1 MKKLS
6 LREKSGDWIY
16 YLTSFTYKEVK
27 ENVKRV
33 DDELHKSKSLNE
45 LIQRSLTD
53 NVNSIAR
60 YIENQKEHFF
70 NALVLAV
77 YDGDPQWHE
86 VELDYGEGEKYE
98 MGILELTGE
107 EKIFPVDGQHR
118 VEGIKKV
125 LSCENGTNYED
136 ETIPVILIGHKNT
149 TVGMQRTRRLF
160 STLNRYA
167 KPVSLNDIIALDEDD
182 IVAIVT
188 RHLIENCD
196 LFKEKRL
203 NNHKQKAIPEKDK
216 TAFTNIISLYECNTE
231 LLKYFIKDLQ
241 IKVDNRVLTGKK
253 KIEEYCRKRPLEED
267 ITKFINFV
275 DDYWASFSSKITPIN
290 EYLQKDLD
298 ADPVTSFRNK
308 EGGNLIFRPIGQRP
322 FVLCAL
328 SLYEIYNDFELV
340 MAKMN
345 LINYDL
351 NNEIWKFIAW
361 NPISKKMIAS
371 SNGRLIELMLKYFVG
386 IELGTKDYEA
396 MIKSYIGMKGDEQ
409 LTPQMAHN
417 QLNEY
422 RVTT

>member
-16 YLTSFTYKEVK
+16 YLTSFTYKEVN

-77 YDGDPQWHE
+77 YDGDPQWRE
-86 VELDYGEGEKYE
+86 IELNYGDGEKYE
-98 MGILELTGE
+98 MGILELSGK

-118 VEGIKKV
+118 VEGIKQV
-125 LSCENGTNYED
+125 LAGEKGSDYED

-149 TVGMQRTRRLF
+149 PIGLQRTRRLF

-188 RHLIENCD
+188 RHLIENCE

-231 LLKYFIKDLQ
+231 LLKYFIKDKEVS
-241 IKVDNRVLTGKK
+241 IDNKLLKGKR
-253 KIEEYCRKRPLEED
+253 KIEEYCRKRPPDED

-275 DDYWASFSSKITPIN
+275 DDYWASFSSKITPIK
-290 EYLQKDLD
+290 EYLLKDVD
-298 ADPVTSFRNK
+298 EAPVSSFRNK

-328 SLYEIYNDFELV
+328 SLYEIYKDFEQV
-340 MAKMN
+340 MAKMD
-345 LINYDL
+345 LVNYDL
-351 NNEIWKFIAW
+351 TNEVWKFIAW

-371 SNGRLIELMLKYFVG
+371 SNGKLIELMLKYFVG
-386 IELGTKDYEA
+386 VELSLKEYGA
-396 MIKSYIGMKGDEQ
+396 MIDSYIEMKGNEE
-409 LTPQMAHN
+409 LTPQMAQDELIKYKIN
-417 QLNEY
+417 N
-422 RVTT
+422 